1 MTVHVSPTGG
11 MNPADFTV
19 QLDSVVNMGTGWYP
33 YSYDLTDYVGTE
45 VRMAIVYRGEWG
57 YALNVDD
64 IAGPEII
71 QEAGDGVFM
80 PSGHWH
86 YNTYLSGGISV
97 AFRKLAVTPKGLL
110 KGIRF
115 MTVTMP
121 FDKTMNKIL
130 GNNWF
135 KRNSPSVVIHAAA
148 KVGGI

>member
-1 MTVHVSPTGG
+1 
-11 MNPADFTV
+11 
-19 QLDSVVNMGTGWYP
+19 
-33 YSYDLTDYVGTE
+33 
-45 VRMAIVYRGEWG
+45 
-57 YALNVDD
+57 
-64 IAGPEII
+64 
-71 QEAGDGVFM
+71 M
-80 PSGHWH
+80 PSGHLH

-135 KRNSPSVVIHAAA
+135 KRKEKMCIERVA
-148 KVGGI
+148 KAIK